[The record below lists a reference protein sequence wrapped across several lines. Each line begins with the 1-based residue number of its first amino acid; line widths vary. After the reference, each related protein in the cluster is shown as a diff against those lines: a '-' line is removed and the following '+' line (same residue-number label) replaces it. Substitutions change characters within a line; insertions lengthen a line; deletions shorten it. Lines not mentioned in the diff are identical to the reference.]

1 MRKLIILLNV
11 LQISVTTQF
20 HNMSN
25 QRNIDDF
32 DDYIIPPNF
41 FNIPKSFELIELPF
55 SQNNELKTKCFTKC
69 CFEWE
74 TRQVKT
80 LFSLKDKSIHSSCLI
95 YKVSVHVV
103 EPT

>member
-41 FNIPKSFELIELPF
+41 SIY
-55 SQNNELKTKCFTKC
+55 QNLLN
-69 CFEWE
+69 
-74 TRQVKT
+74 
-80 LFSLKDKSIHSSCLI
+80 
-95 YKVSVHVV
+95 
-103 EPT
+103 